1 MPALLFVLALLLAL
15 PARAE
20 SVTWEHI
27 DIPARFSTPKGP
39 ANVTLE
45 AVIARPDS
53 GGPFPLI
60 VLSHGTPREADAR
73 KTMMP
78 TSMLP
83 QALEF
88 ARRGWAVIVPMR
100 RGYGLSGGDYAEYSG
115 SCEQREYIGAGLESA
130 EDLREVVRFAGTL
143 PSVDTRR
150 VVAVGQSAGGF
161 ASVALAMDPP
171 PGLKAVISFA
181 GGRGSRGP
189 DDVCQP
195 DRLADA
201 FEFYATR
208 GARVPMLWL
217 YAEND
222 HFFGPALAR
231 RLHAAFTAGG
241 GRAELLMMPPYGED
255 GHFLFSRGE
264 PSAWL
269 PPVERFLAAN
279 GLQARATPI
288 PPRPPAPVPAGLAG
302 KALDS
307 FPAFQRGVPHKAF
320 ATAEDGAFG
329 WRSGLRTLN
338 EARDAALATCRKFTA
353 KTCRVVS
360 EE

>member
-1 MPALLFVLALLLAL
+1 MPALLFLLALLLPL

-27 DIPARFSTPKGP
+27 GIPARFSTPKGMT
-39 ANVTLE
+39 NVTLE

-53 GGPFPLI
+53 GGPFPLL
-60 VLSHGTPREADAR
+60 VLSHGSPREAEVR

-78 TSMLP
+78 TGMLP

-100 RGYGLSGGDYAEYSG
+100 RGYGRSGGAYAEHSG
-115 SCEQREYIGAGLESA
+115 PCEQREYIGAGFESA

-143 PSVDTRR
+143 PSVDVRR

-161 ASVALAMDPP
+161 ASVALAVEPP
-171 PGLKAVISFA
+171 PGLVAVISFA

-195 DRLADA
+195 DRLVDA
-201 FEFYATR
+201 FEFYAAR
-208 GARVPMLWL
+208 GARVPMLWI
-217 YAEND
+217 YTEND
-222 HFFGPALAR
+222 RFFGPDLAR
-231 RLHAAFTAGG
+231 RMHAAFTAGG
-241 GRAELLMMPPYGED
+241 GRAELVMMPAFGED
-255 GHFLFSRGE
+255 GHLLFSRAE
-264 PSAWL
+264 PSVWL
-269 PPVERFLAAN
+269 PTVERFLDAN
-279 GLQARATPI
+279 GLRQRATPI
-288 PPRPPAPVPAGLAG
+288 PPPPPAPVPAGLGG
-302 KALDS
+302 KALGN
-307 FPAFQRGVPHKAF
+307 FPAFQRAVPHKAF
-320 ATAEDGAFG
+320 ATAEDGSFG
-329 WRSGLRTLN
+329 WRSGLRSLN
-338 EARDAALATCRKFTA
+338 EARDAAVATCRKFTA